1 MWLLT
6 TLIAAVVVTTV
17 SFAIPKKYDLNLLAM
32 MMWGLGLMLLVDHV
46 MGYRGSG
53 PFLEAETTGMIES
66 GVALGVAM
74 LIPVFTIW
82 TISVTISKRNDIAEY
97 RARGE

>member
-6 TLIAAVVVTTV
+6 TLIAAVVVTV
-17 SFAIPKKYDLNLLAM
+17 ASFAIPKKYDVKLLAM
-32 MMWGLGLMLLVDHV
+32 MLWGLGLMLIVDHV
-46 MGYRGSG
+46 MSYDGSG
-53 PFLEAETTGMIES
+53 PFLEAKTTGLIES

-82 TISVTISKRNDIAEY
+82 TISVTISKRKDMTEY
-97 RARGE
+97 RVRGE